1 MRRVIRRM
9 PLQLLMN
16 VYFIAYFGIPIEIY
30 VHIYFDS
37 NLFDDLHEQ
46 FESRW
51 FMLDS

>member
-30 VHIYFDS
+30 VHI

-51 FMLDS
+51 YMLDS